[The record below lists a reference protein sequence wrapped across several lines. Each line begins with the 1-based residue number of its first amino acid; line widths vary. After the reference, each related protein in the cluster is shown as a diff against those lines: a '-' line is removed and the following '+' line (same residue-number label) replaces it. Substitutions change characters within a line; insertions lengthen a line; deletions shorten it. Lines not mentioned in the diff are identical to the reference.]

1 MHDGCGAAT
10 SMHAAGS
17 TSVQTQPSLW
27 ECLRQVPMP
36 RLSYALRAPADCD
49 QGRAGRRAT
58 QRAATPSAGLGAWR
72 LWT

>member
-1 MHDGCGAAT
+1 MHDGCGTVT
-10 SMHAAGS
+10 SMQAAGS

-27 ECLRQVPMP
+27 ECLRQVLTP
-36 RLSYALRAPADCD
+36 RSSYALRAPADFN

-58 QRAATPSAGLGAWR
+58 QRAATPSAGPGVWR